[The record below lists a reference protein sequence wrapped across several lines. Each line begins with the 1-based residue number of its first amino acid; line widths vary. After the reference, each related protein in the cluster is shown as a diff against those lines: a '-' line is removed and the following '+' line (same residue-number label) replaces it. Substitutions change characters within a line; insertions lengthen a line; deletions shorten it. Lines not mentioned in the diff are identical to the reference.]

1 MARSTLSAD
10 VEFHILHNY
19 PWAKLPSNVKQ
30 SLFNSQKEWEKCV
43 FDYSVRNQLRYRG
56 NIVRQ
61 VRRDE
66 RKYYE
71 DLLQYSKQHL
81 MLFPYHLSDVIVK
94 GLRITPF
101 SYYCSIMENIMSNER
116 SYDSLP
122 NFTAADCLRLL
133 AVGRNQYIELMN
145 TCRSSKKFFRKKP
158 VRDLLPTKPAVLK
171 VLEPWWMVQIGYVTE
186 DDIRMCS
193 NVEHQA
199 IDKVIDKGPLQAGVL
214 DFKVVQGLYT
224 KGLIYIDVPIADD
237 DYIVVPPLENFVMN
251 RVLGDYF
258 ETLMYKI
265 FVSIDEHTNIAE
277 LASVLQIDLQ
287 LVKNAVSVYI
297 RLGFA
302 HKKGVEIDESKLH
315 KSWTEKVNNLTIKR
329 YSSKENL
336 LLLDLNNLPDKPN
349 SVLSSS
355 DSIPNES
362 QETNGELSTPVEST
376 SMGTHK
382 RIAFLFDSTLT
393 AFLMMGNLSPGL
405 KSHAVT
411 MFEVGK
417 LTDESLDSFL
427 GELEKV
433 DSVAEG
439 EAQRYFDH
447 AITLRDTIL
456 FLRYNRDLG
465 LKPDQ
470 VPAKGLDLLRCESLN
485 SLDSAA
491 CGRVLQKNYSLLV
504 SMAPLSHEIRPVTS
518 CCPPHFGPAVPEVN
532 SVWFKLFI
540 YDQVKSGPPS
550 LLLVKGTRLRRLPKI
565 FQDYER
571 LMITTWGHDPAIV
584 AVSNVLIALNDSLS
598 HSAVLVQGHG
608 VHTEGDVVYVPFPL
622 DCKYGQPFSEDNME
636 AHPIIQELAKCLD
649 LEHSCGFIAMLKPSV
664 SKQAANARRRTISS
678 NFGMPLPAMNDPQSL
693 SPLIVVNDADSS
705 TDSVS
710 DEQNEENGSEM
721 LMGSV
726 DDMVMVGAGKKES
739 KDDLACQWLPLDL
752 CFGLPLFD
760 GDLSKQVY
768 QKIASKGL
776 CQDESLKLLVHSSR
790 KLTLRLLDF
799 ISKHQDS
806 TLFQESDNDMNSSLP
821 QGLGSSASVIP
832 YPTRNLCFVNGTLG
846 VWDGS

>member
-1 MARSTLSAD
+1 MARSTLNAD

-19 PWAKLPSNVKQ
+19 PWAKLPSNIKQ

-56 NIVRQ
+56 NIVRH

-101 SYYCSIMENIMSNER
+101 SYYRNIMENNMSNER

-133 AVGRNQYIELMN
+133 AIGRNQYIELMN

-158 VRDLLPTKPAVLK
+158 IRDLLPSKPAALK

-193 NVEHQA
+193 NAEHQA
-199 IDKVIDKGPLQAGVL
+199 IDKVIDKGPLQASVMDL
-214 DFKVVQGLYT
+214 KVVQGLYN

-258 ETLMYKI
+258 ETLLYKI

-277 LASVLQIDLQ
+277 LANVLQIDLQ

-302 HKKGVEIDESKLH
+302 HKKGVEIDESQLH
-315 KSWTEKVNNLTIKR
+315 HSWTEKMISLAIR
-329 YSSKENL
+329 GCSSKENL
-336 LLLDLNNLPDKPN
+336 LTLDLINPPQKAN
-349 SVLSSS
+349 SLISS
-355 DSIPNES
+355 DSVSNES
-362 QETNGELSTPVEST
+362 QETNGEISTPAEGTLGGT
-376 SMGTHK
+376 SK
-382 RIAFLFDSTLT
+382 KIAFLFDSTLT

-427 GELEKV
+427 SELEKV

-447 AITLRDTIL
+447 AITLRDAIM

-465 LKPDQ
+465 AKIDQ
-470 VPAKGLDLLRCESLN
+470 VPAKGLDLLRVESLN

-504 SMAPLSHEIRPVTS
+504 SMAPLSHEIRPITS

-540 YDQVKSGPPS
+540 YDQLKSGPPS
-550 LLLVKGTRLRRLPKI
+550 LLLVKGTRLRWLPKI
-565 FQDYER
+565 FEDYER
-571 LMITTWGHDPAIV
+571 LMITTWGHDPGIV
-584 AVSNVLIALNDSLS
+584 SVSNVLITLNDALS
-598 HSAVLVQGHG
+598 HSAVLVQAHG
-608 VHTEGDVVYVPFPL
+608 VHTEGEVVYVPFPL
-622 DCKYGQPFSEDNME
+622 DCKYGESFSADNME
-636 AHPIIQELAKCLD
+636 AHPTIQKLAKCLD
-649 LEHSCGFIAMLKPSV
+649 LDHSCGFISMLKPSV
-664 SKQAANARRRTISS
+664 SKQSANARRRTISA
-678 NFGMPLPAMNDPQSL
+678 NFGMPSSRMNDAESL
-693 SPLIVVNDADSS
+693 SPLIVVNDAESG
-705 TDSVS
+705 TDSAS
-710 DEQNEENGSEM
+710 DEQNDVDAA
-721 LMGSV
+721 V
-726 DDMVMVGAGKKES
+726 DDMVMAGSEKKEA
-739 KDDLACQWLPLDL
+739 DQWIPLDVYY
-752 CFGLPLFD
+752 GLPLFD

-776 CQDESLKLLVHSSR
+776 CREESLKSLVHSSR

-806 TLFQESDNDMNSSLP
+806 TLFQESANDVNSALS
-821 QGLGSSASVIP
+821 QGLGSSAPVIP
-832 YPTRNLCFVNGTLG
+832 YPTRNLCFYDGTLE
-846 VWDGS
+846 VWDRR